1 MALINTSLPNLIQG
15 VSQQPDATRFSGQ
28 CDEQINFMSSVVDGL
43 TKRNGTRFV
52 GKVLTN
58 AISADSFVHFINRSE
73 EERYVLMHDNTKL
86 RAYNVITGLEAK
98 INGSTGGY
106 TVANTY
112 LDVPSGYEPRQQL
125 KATTVSDGTFIVNR
139 GVTVAIDQTVK
150 SDALDKEAL
159 IFVKQGDY
167 EKNYA
172 LDIEYTSAAPAAA
185 TLTVRYK
192 KRKSYF
198 GVSEYK
204 LDSVQS
210 VSTAGVGYLNDEI
223 YDIVGYPATYNS
235 EEITVGKGTATV
247 LADVTNTTTGALT
260 SSTTIENY
268 GPYIHVKNTYT
279 DTIDINVTIE
289 VPEGLGSAVPQTKE
303 ISVFSENST
312 HAMHADTARIAE
324 LIAKGA
330 TGLDYEAYNHNGT
343 SVYLPAENF
352 GFEQRFTGINAGT
365 DTDFSL
371 EREGNLLVLTRKT
384 STQSDFKITA
394 RDGLA
399 GGALGIVYKEVG
411 AITDL
416 PVYAKNGFR
425 VKVRGDVDSNADDY
439 YVRFETDSG
448 KTFGIG
454 KWVETVAPGINLQ
467 YQEDTLPMLLV
478 NDAEDSFTIS
488 HIKTAPRVSGDD
500 YSNPFSSFSDNRI
513 QNSVFFKN
521 RLGFICSNN
530 IILSEAG
537 LGSRN
542 AQGDFEYNFGRT
554 TVTALLDSAPIDVT
568 IESNRVT
575 NLTAATAVQENL
587 ILFADNGQFVLKGE
601 ELLTPRT
608 VSVKPVTNFEYNE
621 ATDPVSVGSFI
632 YYPFD
637 FGNHTGI
644 REFSLNK
651 DTDVYESNAI
661 TEQVPRYIPKDIT
674 RLAGSLS
681 ENTLAVLSKEDDQT
695 LYIYKYFYSEGRK
708 VLSSWFK
715 WTFNVHIK
723 NFEFMDSTLYMLA
736 TDSITDSETYIL
748 NMPLNF
754 DGQDEGIATY
764 TLTPSGSTIN
774 ITSTIATSATDNV
787 THLDMRSPAIVYQG
801 FVKFP
806 YSFTPGSERP
816 LRENI
821 TSISV
826 PTSTAPY
833 YCSDDIVVYNDK
845 GIELSST
852 ATQVGSSTY
861 VTIDDQTIAD
871 GTSVWVGYKY
881 DSKYVFSEQIFK
893 GQAGQART
901 PNAAAKQFIKNL
913 SLYHTQTSD
922 YEVKVTPDKRSQY
935 INSFPATTDANDRV
949 ELKDGFFRA
958 PVFTSSE
965 GVEISLENNGAMPS
979 NFQSAEF
986 ETFIHTR
993 SSRYGA

>member
-1 MALINTSLPNLIQG
+1 
-15 VSQQPDATRFSGQ
+15 
-28 CDEQINFMSSVVDGL
+28 MSSVVDGL

-73 EERYVLMHDNTKL
+73 EERYVLIHDGTNL
-86 RAYNVITGLEAK
+86 RAYNVITGEQAT
-98 INGSTGGY
+98 INVEGTSYASGY
-106 TVANTY
+106 PIANTY
-112 LDVPSGYEPRQQL
+112 LDVSAQETTARDTL
-125 KATTVSDGTFIVNR
+125 RATTVADGTFLVNR
-139 GVTVAIDQTVK
+139 SVTVA
-150 SDALDKEAL
+150 SDDTLRSDSLEREAL

-167 EKNYA
+167 EKEYS
-172 LDIEYTSAAPAAA
+172 LDITYNTA
-185 TLTVRYK
+185 TP
-192 KRKSYF
+192 
-198 GVSEYK
+198 
-204 LDSVQS
+204 S
-210 VSTAGVGYLNDEI
+210 VSTISLTYTRYGDLGGYDLYRVATGDAATVSQAGAGYIDQDTYICPEI
-223 YDIVGYPATYNS
+223 PATIGGKETRRFDNKGEGDLTLKVTTDS
-235 EEITVGKGTATV
+235 ASGFGAVSAAVVENPGLSIAVKRVGGAGPSNITVSMDLEEPPGLG
-247 LADVTNTTTGALT
+247 LDSYDVTTT
-260 SSTTIENY
+260 
-268 GPYIHVKNTYT
+268 VK
-279 DTIDINVTIE
+279 
-289 VPEGLGSAVPQTKE
+289 
-303 ISVFSENST
+303 VFSEKGGESF
-312 HAMHADTARIAE
+312 HSDTIRITE
-324 LIAKGA
+324 IIAKGSSTSNYQQGTHTIQSNA
-330 TGLDYEAYNHNGT
+330 LD
-343 SVYLPAENF
+343 
-352 GFEQRFTGINAGT
+352 GFYDQFPNILAGT
-365 DTDFSL
+365 NANFAL
-371 EREGNLLVLTRKT
+371 ERQGNLLVLTRKT
-384 STQSDFKITA
+384 GLGDFKIKP
-394 RDGLA
+394 RDGI
-399 GGALGIVYKEVG
+399 GGNALGVVYKEVG

-416 PVYAKNGFR
+416 PVYAKNGFI
-425 VKVRGDVDSNADDY
+425 VKVRGDVESSADDY
-439 YVRFETDSG
+439 YVRFETDDEQDIG
-448 KTFGIG
+448 TG
-454 KWVETVAPGINLQ
+454 KWIETVAPDTKLNFKSNSVA
-467 YQEDTLPMLLV
+467 DTTLPLVITNTAKNEFNISRLL
-478 NDAEDSFTIS
+478 
-488 HIKTAPRVSGDD
+488 TAPKLVGDAD
-500 YSNPFSSFSDNRI
+500 SNPMPSFLGQRI

-542 AQGDFEYNFGRT
+542 DQGDFEYNFGRT
-554 TVTALLDSAPIDVT
+554 TVTTLLDSDPIDVKV
-568 IESNRVT
+568 ESNRVT
-575 NLTAATAVQENL
+575 NITAAAAVQENL

-608 VSVKPVTNFEYNE
+608 VSVKPITNFEYNNQ
-621 ATDPVSVGSFI
+621 TDPVSVGSFI

-736 TDSITDSETYIL
+736 TDEITDSETYIL

-764 TLTPSGSTIN
+764 TLTPAGSTIN

-913 SLYHTQTSD
+913 SLYHTRTSD
-922 YEVKVTPDKRSQY
+922 YQVKVTPDKRSQY
-935 INSFPATTDANDRV
+935 INTYPETTTGTGSSQDI

-986 ETFIHTR
+986 ETFVHTR